1 MIHFKVKSI
10 ISVLVVCVMLLCSV
24 TAFASPKD
32 EFNKLSTQEIT
43 KAAFTY
49 DFGIKL
55 DEPLSAALDETGE
68 ISAVLGN
75 LMFHAYGKM
84 DMSDDYQ
91 QMKMQM
97 TMEMPEFAAS
107 IPEAPDKIDIWMD
120 MDLTDAENPTMIMIM
135 TDPVSGKYGYMDYT
149 AIPGMM
155 DVYASMMDVNQMQK
169 LNQELL
175 ESVDLPEDAYTETED
190 GYRLTMTGEQL
201 MEGFGAVMKLMGNY
215 MITTMGTATSPD
227 SANTAEFEKAIEEL
241 GGMLSGVKLFGEPAV
256 VLDYTVDDNG
266 GMTGMDMQ
274 MAIDTNIV
282 DLMGAFGV
290 TDMPIAREDANIKA
304 TFSMAMDFTNIGE
317 AQEIALPEL
326 TAENSVDMLYI
337 PEATATVYDMN
348 AINVVADG
356 TLVTF
361 PDARPVLENDR
372 TFVPVRAISNI
383 FGIADENIT
392 YADGVV
398 TIVDGA
404 KTITLTEGVTEV
416 SVTENGNEIKLVL
429 DVAPFN
435 REDRVYVPLRF
446 VNDALG
452 GTTEW
457 GPLYGNGTEM
467 AATGSVV
474 TITTQKPVQEGDVP
488 VVKPAVRVLVPA
500 SETELSDAVKTAATD
515 AGIVCEVVGAEDAS
529 YVEKTMLVLA
539 AGENMMIFVPD
550 AQAEQIGEF
559 FDTHAGQL
567 LADLT
572 DVVDADA
579 LTDEQKAAIAGED
592 GKIYAYPVEGG
603 AFIIPQTVEI
613 LEDYTALLQALNQ

>member
-1 MIHFKVKSI
+1 MKHLRGKSVV
-10 ISVLVVCVMLLCSV
+10 SVFIVCVMLLCSV

-55 DEPLSAALDETGE
+55 NEPLSAALDETGE

-97 TMEMPEFAAS
+97 TMEMPEFVAS
-107 IPEAPDKIDIWMD
+107 IPDAPDKIDIWMD
-120 MDLTDAENPTMIMIM
+120 MDLTDTENPTMMMIM

-155 DVYASMMDVNQMQK
+155 DVYSSMLDVNQMQK

-175 ESVDLPEDAYTETED
+175 ESVDLPEEAYTETEN
-190 GYRLTMTGEQL
+190 GYRLTMTGDQL
-201 MEGFGAVMKLMGNY
+201 LEGFGAVMRISANYLM
-215 MITTMGTATSPD
+215 TTMGTVTGQSGI
-227 SANTAEFEKAIEEL
+227 NTADFEKAMEEL
-241 GGMLSGVKLFGEPAV
+241 GNMLSDVKLFGEPAV
-256 VLDYTVDDNG
+256 VLDYTVDDAG
-266 GMTGMDMQ
+266 MMTGMDMQ

-282 DLMGAFGV
+282 DLAAAFGV

-304 TFSMAMDFTNIGE
+304 AFSMTMDFTNIGE
-317 AQEIALPEL
+317 AQEITLPEL
-326 TAENSVDMLYI
+326 TDENSVDMLYL
-337 PEATATVYDMN
+337 PTATVYNMN

-356 TLVTF
+356 TLVSF
-361 PDARPVLENDR
+361 PDAQPVLENDR

-404 KTITLTEGVTEV
+404 KTITLTEGVMEV

-429 DVAPFN
+429 DAAPFN

-457 GPLYGNGTEM
+457 QPLFGNGEGQD
-467 AATGSVV
+467 ATGSVV
-474 TITTQKPVQEGDVP
+474 TVTTKKLDASGGTP
-488 VVKPAVRVLVPA
+488 VVKPAVRVLMPE
-500 SETELSDAVKTAATD
+500 SESELADAVKAAATES
-515 AGIVCEVVGAEDAS
+515 GVVCEVVAAEDSS
-529 YVEKTMLVLA
+529 YTEKMNLIIAAADPMML
-539 AGENMMIFVPD
+539 FVP
-550 AQAEQIGEF
+550 QNILESVQKSYEHQVF
-559 FDTHAGQL
+559 
-567 LADLT
+567 ADLT
-572 DVVDADA
+572 NIVDVSN
-579 LTDEQKAAIAGED
+579 LTDDEKAAVSGAD
-592 GKIYAYPVEGG
+592 GKVYAYPVENGV
-603 AFIIPQTVEI
+603 FVINNTVEI
-613 LEDYTALLQALNQ
+613 LEDYTALLEALN